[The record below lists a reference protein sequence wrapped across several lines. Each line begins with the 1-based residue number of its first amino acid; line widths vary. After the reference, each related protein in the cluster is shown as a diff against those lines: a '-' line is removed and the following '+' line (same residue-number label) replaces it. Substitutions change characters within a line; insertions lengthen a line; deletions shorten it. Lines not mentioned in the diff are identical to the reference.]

1 MIGVCV
7 CLCLLYICV
16 CVCLRLTMQDII
28 ILRCCAKMHAI
39 ILLQLFYGGNVQWD
53 LNLLTALLAF

>member
-1 MIGVCV
+1 MFIICV
-7 CLCLLYICV
+7 CV

-28 ILRCCAKMHAI
+28 ILRCAKMHAI